1 MGQTKTYFGQIEEIW
16 ELDYSG
22 DLQLAVFWCQWVK
35 PKGVVV
41 DDCGLTTV
49 ELQSVGYKDDQWVL
63 ATEVTQVAYYVML
76 EDNRRH
82 YQRNMVD
89 NLPRGMPM
97 VVDESMEER
106 EIQTRW

>member
-41 DDCGLTTV
+41 DDFGLTTV

-63 ATEVTQVAYYVML
+63 ASHCAQVAYWPMPKDSKKHAVVS
-76 EDNRRH
+76 RK
-82 YQRNMVD
+82 QRIV
-89 NLPRGMPM
+89 GA
-97 VVDESMEER
+97 DEV
-106 EIQTRW
+106 